1 MIIRDSIWWIKWI
14 STGLCVASA
23 TFTALDIYPI
33 NAWTGFAGCV
43 GWAWVGYR
51 WKEWAILNL
60 NVFLGIVY
68 GAGCIRSILI

>member
-1 MIIRDSIWWIKWI
+1 MTKFKNILEGMISEILADRE
-14 STGLCVASA
+14 
-23 TFTALDIYPI
+23 PM
-33 NAWTGFAGCV
+33 
-43 GWAWVGYR
+43 VGYR